1 MKILVNKGNKVFDGN
16 VIGLIAELKENAS
29 FIELWESAEDLFS
42 ETDST
47 LDLEAVCIIA
57 FLRWAMELDNKPT
70 KNETV
75 AWLIEYLG

>member
-1 MKILVNKGNKVFDGN
+1 MEIRVTNGNMVFDGN
-16 VIGLIAELKENAS
+16 VIGLISELKENAE
-29 FIELWESAEDLFS
+29 FVKLWESAEDLFS

-57 FLRWAMELDNKPT
+57 FLGYAMELDYKPT
-70 KNETV
+70 KAETV

>member
-1 MKILVNKGNKVFDGN
+1 MEITVNGGNKAFDGN
-16 VIGLIAELKENAS
+16 VIGLIGELKENAE
-29 FIELWESAEDLFS
+29 FIELWEQAEDTFS

-57 FLRWAMELDNKPT
+57 FLRWAMELDNKPS

-75 AWLIEYLG
+75 AWLIEYLR

>member
-1 MKILVNKGNKVFDGN
+1 MKILVNGENKVFDGN
-16 VIGLIAELKENAS
+16 VIGLITELKENAE
-29 FIELWESAEDLFS
+29 FLELWESAESTFD

-57 FLRWAMELDNKPT
+57 FLRWALELDNKPT
-70 KNETV
+70 KSETV